1 MINKLDYEG
10 IKCQI
15 LKKDYCEIERQNNIC
30 INVFCYETGLTYL
43 IYVSNQKFKDS
54 MDLLLTS
61 NENKSHYAYIKDFNR
76 FMWIINHKQNVK
88 LKCGSISFKNYF
100 KKLPVPFKIYVDF
113 ECIFKKVECDSI
125 KNNSS

>member
-1 MINKLDYEG
+1 MINIKNNDNKRFLWCHIRYLSLVEKNAQRITKKDQEMINKLDYEG

-15 LKKDYCEIERQNNIC
+15 LKKDYCEIERQSNIC

-61 NENKSHYAYIKDFNR
+61 NENKSHYAYIEDVNR
-76 FMWIINHKQNVK
+76 FMWIINHKQN
-88 LKCGSISFKNYF
+88 
-100 KKLPVPFKIYVDF
+100 
-113 ECIFKKVECDSI
+113 
-125 KNNSS
+125 

>member
-1 MINKLDYEG
+1 MINIKNNDNKRFLWCHIRHLSLVEKNAQRITKKDQEMINKLDYEG

-88 LKCGSISFKNYF
+88 
-100 KKLPVPFKIYVDF
+100 
-113 ECIFKKVECDSI
+113 I
-125 KNNSS
+125 KMWLN